1 MDAKVGVNGATLT
14 YLYDGANLV
23 QEQSGGSP
31 SANILAG
38 ALDEV
43 FTRTDTAGA
52 WSPLFDGLGGT
63 LALTDSTGTC
73 RHNTP
78 MSPLARPQ
86 LVEAQTALHH
96 STQAGKM
103 TARPL
108 LLSR

>member
-43 FTRTDTAGA
+43 FTRTCKNAP
-52 WSPLFDGLGGT
+52 SHHF
-63 LALTDSTGTC
+63 
-73 RHNTP
+73 R
-78 MSPLARPQ
+78 MSA
-86 LVEAQTALHH
+86 TY
-96 STQAGKM
+96 QAINLKLRYSFGD
-103 TARPL
+103 
-108 LLSR
+108 